1 MSGNAPVALLL
12 EDEPL
17 IAMDVELILGGAG
30 FDVTTVTSSEEAND
44 WLAICR
50 PDIVIVDIELRD
62 GPCDRVVERLVE
74 DRIPFIV
81 HSGDDRGTYQGT
93 AFETGRW
100 LTKPSDPGELV
111 DAARSL
117 LAARV

>member
-1 MSGNAPVALLL
+1 MSRNASIALLL

-17 IAMDVELILGGAG
+17 IALDMEEMLGSAG
-30 FDVTTVTSSEEAND
+30 FDVKTVMSCEQANE

-62 GPCDRVVERLVE
+62 GTSDEVVERLVQNH
-74 DRIPFIV
+74 IPFVV
-81 HSGDDRGTYQGT
+81 HSGEHPSMHVGTPF
-93 AFETGRW
+93 AHGRW
-100 LTKPSDPGELV
+100 ISKPATPDELI

-117 LAARV
+117 LSP